1 MERGNH
7 RFYEEFLER
16 VGQRREALE
25 RECGR
30 LFPGPTRLT
39 LEVGC
44 GHGHFLAAYAEA
56 HPDEKCLGIDL
67 INRRLERAFRKKE
80 NRGLSNLD
88 FLKAEGSEFLDALP
102 PEVTLARVF
111 MIFSDPW
118 PKKRHHKKRLI
129 QESFLSRL
137 AERTE
142 EGGELCFRTDHEP
155 YFEWTRVLIDS
166 SSAWN
171 LDPERLWP
179 FEEPTFFQAILGQ
192 HDSLVAVRRVWG
204 TD

>member
-7 RFYEEFLER
+7 RTYEEFLER

-80 NRGLSNLD
+80 NRGAVEPRFSQSGG
-88 FLKAEGSEFLDALP
+88 ERVSTMALP
-102 PEVTLARVF
+102 PGGDVGEGLHDLLR
-111 MIFSDPW
+111 S
-118 PKKRHHKKRLI
+118 
-129 QESFLSRL
+129 L
-137 AERTE
+137 AEE
-142 EGGELCFRTDHEP
+142 AAP
-155 YFEWTRVLIDS
+155 
-166 SSAWN
+166 
-171 LDPERLWP
+171 
-179 FEEPTFFQAILGQ
+179 
-192 HDSLVAVRRVWG
+192 
-204 TD
+204 